1 MGFGRTIL
9 IIAVIAVALIALS
22 GTVSAA
28 ASASSDELTINV
40 SSDVI
45 TIGDIVSIKGTVAG
59 SDSKTIYIY
68 LTGVDLPSKGTAL
81 VGDIRNGR
89 LPYEQKYLSGPSWD
103 YSWDTGL
110 IIGGLEQGT
119 YTIYV
124 STDDSGVDKLK
135 EGTYVSKEVE
145 IIDPSVATES
155 SPGEILLVIG
165 SLAGVFMLAKFYRRK

>member
-1 MGFGRTIL
+1 MGLGRTIL
-9 IIAVIAVALIALS
+9 IIAVALCALA
-22 GTVSAA
+22 GMVSAA
-28 ASASSDELTINV
+28 APGASDELTIKA

-59 SDSKTIYIY
+59 TDTKAVYIY
-68 LTGVDLPSKGTAL
+68 LTGGDLPAKGTAL
-81 VGDIRNGR
+81 IGDIRNGR
-89 LPYEQKYLSGPSWD
+89 LPYEQRYLSGPSWD

-110 IIGGLEQGT
+110 IIGGLDQGT

-135 EGTYVSKEVE
+135 DGTYVSKEIEV
-145 IIDPSVATES
+145 IDPSVATES

-165 SLAGVFMLAKFYRRK
+165 VLAGVFMMAKLSGRK